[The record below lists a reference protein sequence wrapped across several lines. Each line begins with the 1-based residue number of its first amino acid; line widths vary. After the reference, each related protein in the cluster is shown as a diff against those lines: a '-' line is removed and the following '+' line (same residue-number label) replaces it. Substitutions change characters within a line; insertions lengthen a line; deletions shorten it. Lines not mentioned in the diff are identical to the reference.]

1 MRRLLLALTAPLAV
15 LSSAPMAH
23 AAPTLVV
30 PIDHS
35 AAVSLPRGTRDVLIG
50 NPAIADVT
58 VIDAGKAVVS
68 GHGYGVTNLVII
80 DQLGRTV
87 LERQVVVAAPSQ
99 GRVSVIRGP
108 RVDEY
113 ACAGGCERSGGDKGG
128 DSAKP

>member
-50 NPAIADVT
+50 NPTIADVS
-58 VIDAGKAVVS
+58 ILDSGKAVIL
-68 GHGYGVTNLVII
+68 GKGYGSTNLVVV

-87 LERQVVVAAPSQ
+87 LERQIVVSAPA
-99 GRVSVIRGP
+99 GRVSVIRGA
-108 RVDEY
+108 RVDDY
-113 ACAGGCERSGGDKGG
+113 ACAGGCERTGEPPK
-128 DSAKP
+128 AP